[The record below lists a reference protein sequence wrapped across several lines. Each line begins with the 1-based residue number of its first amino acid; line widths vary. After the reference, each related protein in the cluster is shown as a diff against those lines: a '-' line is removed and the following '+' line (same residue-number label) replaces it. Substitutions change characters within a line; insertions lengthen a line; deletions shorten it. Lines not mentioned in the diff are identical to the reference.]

1 MVPPARI
8 LVTALTLCLVAGPT
22 QSNAQESGTPLMWGV
37 AAFGH
42 LGDAPVIAR
51 TTPVPVAGPAN
62 LRQVAG
68 GFRHAAARRSDGT
81 VWTWGTNVDG
91 ELGVGP
97 GQGETSTP
105 VQVPGLTGVSAV
117 SSTLSHTLALRSDG
131 TVWAWGYNAQGAL
144 GDGTT
149 ANRFTPVHVSGV
161 VGVVAVA
168 AGYLHS
174 IAVDGDGAL
183 WAWGS
188 NGAGQLGDG
197 TKSNR
202 LVPVTIGGLP
212 AVLAAAAGRRHSVA
226 LATDGTVWA
235 WGNNEFGQL
244 GNGTTAESVTP
255 VQVPG
260 LTGVTALAAGYFHC
274 LALKADGS
282 VWAWGRNAN
291 GGMVGDGSIQNA
303 LSPVQV
309 PGLTGVTALS
319 ASQWHNLARRSDG
332 SVWAWGRSGL
342 GQCGRSFEWIQPL
355 AEEVPDVAGAIAVA
369 AGEGVSFAV
378 LADGST
384 ATWGSASF
392 SSGDGL
398 RVFADLPEAVPGAP
412 PARELSIG
420 GAAVL
425 ALTADGSVWSWGQNS
440 SGQLGTGTTGMA
452 TQGPTEVSGLAEIV
466 AVSQGYTHGLAL
478 DSGGHVWSW
487 GANNSGQLGDGS
499 RPEPSPS
506 PALVPGLDTI
516 TAVGAGWDVSFAVR
530 DDGSLW
536 AWGWN
541 SNGLL
546 ADGTTT
552 QRPDPAAIAGLPPIR
567 AVATQVFAYHCLAL
581 AEDGTVWAWGSN
593 ANGRLGDGTIENRV
607 APVQVQGLTD
617 VVQIAL
623 TTWGT
628 SYALDTAGR
637 VWSWGAATLGQL
649 GDGSTSD
656 RWLPAKIPGLENVV
670 EIAAGDTHA
679 FARTASGQVL
689 GWGRNDGGELGLGD
703 DDHRWYPTPVPG
715 LSGVLR
721 VFAGTDVS
729 GLLAACEL
737 SCSAGVPASAEPMEV
752 VQFAAAATM
761 TSGCIAAPS
770 FDWDF
775 GDGSP
780 HASEQIADHW
790 YASEGT
796 FHWVL
801 TVTTDGQTCTKGGD
815 VTITLPCS
823 VACSATAPA
832 YVQTGTPAAFSA
844 TATPSHCATAATIDW
859 DFGDSSVHVPEQ
871 NPSHLYAAPG
881 VYTWTFA
888 ATANG
893 ASCVRT
899 GQITVLGP
907 ACAGAYDLIIPAAAH
922 SNNAWQS
929 DVDLYNVGA
938 DARLRRHRPA
948 QARPGQPLTVGDE
961 RRACSPSRR
970 CASPTSS
977 ASLLPA
983 ANAALGIRFCS
994 GSALV
999 NSRFYN
1005 IGTAQ
1010 NRHLRR
1016 HRPGPAAERGDHPDH
1031 TRRVPPPHLLHRPQG
1046 RLPRQPR
1053 LRQRLPVL
1061 RLGDGPPVRR
1071 RRLPARHQDALR
1083 PCLRAVPPRQDPPD
1097 ARHRPGRPR
1106 RHDGGGEHPGRPA
1119 PRLRPAHRQRL
1130 RRSRVHAG
1138 RARTEMTVSREFD
1151 VGGSMGATQARHR
1164 RLPWSP
1170 PPGSASRVGR
1180 CHRPCRLGA
1189 SHGPPEHALI
1199 WGWNSSGQLGDA
1211 PVVQRSTPFQVPGVA
1226 SLRSIAAG
1234 MAHVLARRSDGTV
1247 WAWGGELR
1255 RPARAR

>member
-8 LVTALTLCLVAGPT
+8 LAPALALCLWAGLS
-22 QSNAQESGTPLMWGV
+22 QSSAQETGTPLMWGV

-117 SSTLSHTLALRSDG
+117 SSTLFHTLALRSDG

-161 VGVVAVA
+161 GGVVAVA
-168 AGYLHS
+168 TGYLHS
-174 IAVDGDGAL
+174 IAVDGDGTV

-188 NGAGQLGDG
+188 NGVGQLGDG
-197 TKSNR
+197 TKTNR
-202 LVPVTIGGLP
+202 LVPVAIGGLP
-212 AVLAAAAGRRHSVA
+212 AVLAAAAGRRHSLA

-235 WGNNEFGQL
+235 WGNNEYGQL
-244 GNGTTAESVTP
+244 GNGTTAESLTP

-260 LTGVTALAAGYFHC
+260 LTGVTALAAGFFHS

-282 VWAWGRNAN
+282 IWAWGRNAN
-291 GGMVGDGSIQNA
+291 GGMIGDGTGQDA

-332 SVWAWGRSGL
+332 SVWAWGRSGF

-355 AEEVPDVAGAIAVA
+355 AEEVPDLAGAIAVA
-369 AGEGVSFAV
+369 AGEGMSFAV

-384 ATWGSASF
+384 VTWGAANGA
-392 SSGDGL
+392 SGDGL
-398 RVFADLPEAVPGAP
+398 RVFAALPEVVPGAP

-420 GAAVL
+420 GGAVL
-425 ALTADGSVWSWGQNS
+425 ALTEDGSVWSWGQND
-440 SGQLGTGTTGMA
+440 SGQLGTGTTGMV
-452 TQGPTEVSGLAEIV
+452 TQGPTQVPGLVDIV

-478 DSGGHVWSW
+478 DNGGHVLSW
-487 GANNSGQLGDGS
+487 GANYNGQLGDGS
-499 RPEPSPS
+499 RPGPSPS
-506 PALVPGLDTI
+506 PALVPGLDAI

-552 QRPDPAAIAGLPPIR
+552 TRPEPSAIAGLPPVR

-593 ANGRLGDGTIENRV
+593 ANGRLGDGTTEDRRT
-607 APVQVQGLTD
+607 PVQVQELSD

-656 RWLPAKIPGLENVV
+656 RWLPAMIPGLENVV

-679 FARTASGQVL
+679 FARTASGEVL

-703 DDHRWYPTPVPG
+703 DDHRWFPTPLPG
-715 LSGVLR
+715 VSGVLR

-737 SCSAGVPASAEPMEV
+737 GCSATAPVAGEPMEV

-761 TSGCIAAPS
+761 TSGCVAAPA

-780 HASEQIADHW
+780 HAAEQVADHW
-790 YASEGT
+790 YDAEGT

-801 TVTTDGQTCTKGGD
+801 TVTVDDQTCTREGD
-815 VTITLPCS
+815 ITIAYPCS
-823 VACSATAPA
+823 VDCSATVPA
-832 YVQTGTPAAFSA
+832 HVQAGALAAFVGS
-844 TATPSHCATAATIDW
+844 ATPSHCATGATTDW
-859 DFGDSSVHVPEQ
+859 DFGDGSAHTSEQ
-871 NPSHLYAAPG
+871 SPSHSYAAPG
-881 VYTWTFA
+881 VHTWTFT

-893 ASCVRT
+893 ASCIRSGT
-899 GQITVLGP
+899 ITVMGA
-907 ACAGAYDLIIPAAAH
+907 ACTGAYDLIVPAAAH

-929 DVDLYNVGA
+929 DLDLFN
-938 DARLRRHRPA
+938 
-948 QARPGQPLTVGDE
+948 VGDE
-961 RRACSPSRR
+961 PASVDIALLKPGQANLSPSAMNVAVLPGQTLRIPDVLG
-970 CASPTSS
+970 A
-977 ASLLPA
+977 LLPA
-983 ANAALGIRFCS
+983 ANAALGIRFCA
-994 GSALV
+994 GAALI

-1005 IGTAQ
+1005 IGTAKTGTFGTIVPALPPSSAITPTT
-1010 NRHLRR
+1010 RGVFHHLTYSTDPKTGYRVNLGFANASPFSVSVTVR
-1016 HRPGPAAERGDHPDH
+1016 LYGDDGSLLGTKTLSVRAFEQSRLDKIHQTLATGPVSHGAMTVEVNTPNA
-1031 TRRVPPPHLLHRPQG
+1031 LLHAYALLIDNLSGDPAFMG
-1046 RLPRQPR
+1046 VELVPR
-1053 LRQRLPVL
+1053 
-1061 RLGDGPPVRR
+1061 
-1071 RRLPARHQDALR
+1071 
-1083 PCLRAVPPRQDPPD
+1083 
-1097 ARHRPGRPR
+1097 
-1106 RHDGGGEHPGRPA
+1106 
-1119 PRLRPAHRQRL
+1119 
-1130 RRSRVHAG
+1130 
-1138 RARTEMTVSREFD
+1138 
-1151 VGGSMGATQARHR
+1151 
-1164 RLPWSP
+1164 
-1170 PPGSASRVGR
+1170 
-1180 CHRPCRLGA
+1180 
-1189 SHGPPEHALI
+1189 
-1199 WGWNSSGQLGDA
+1199 
-1211 PVVQRSTPFQVPGVA
+1211 
-1226 SLRSIAAG
+1226 
-1234 MAHVLARRSDGTV
+1234 
-1247 WAWGGELR
+1247 
-1255 RPARAR
+1255 